1 MKSNLRPAMR
11 LVQQAMGLLLWLTW
25 AGAVCAGAPEIT
37 WKEQSYNPAPEPE
50 DLVLPM
56 RCGGAMTFRAV
67 LVPAE
72 RLLGDRR
79 VTFGGSDDR
88 FNYSENYRR
97 DYVAGGFS
105 VDGSGSG
112 RRFYI
117 GKYEVTTDQFEAITG
132 HDCVHPTTAG
142 RLPKA
147 SISWSEAVD
156 SSFRYTEWLYA
167 NAADYLPRED
177 GVRGFLRLP
186 TEAEWEYAARGGAAV
201 SESEFLK
208 PLFPMQDDLKA
219 YAWYGSPDSSSFKL
233 QLIGLLKPNPLGLH
247 DVLGNVGEMVLEPY
261 RLNKISR
268 LHGQAGGV
276 IVKGGDFLT
285 PVDAIR
291 TAQREEMNP
300 FDDNGVRRLET
311 VGFRLLIGVPVL
323 TSPGRLDAIKDQWR
337 ELPRSESALAE
348 TQRLEDPVDE
358 INLLIRT
365 TEDKLLRERLAGLRS
380 VIQTNIAARNE
391 QRDRAARSLVRIGVL
406 LGVRVTDLQRILQAR
421 QTALKALGNQL
432 DFRLSRSNLGE
443 TLKTS
448 VGEANDKLEFDLGY
462 YRDTVA
468 DVAQNYPLRVL
479 ELQMEVLRHELT
491 EQGRLNLVNYVEK
504 FHRHLVE
511 FMKTGELTSQE
522 LLDDLR

>member
-1 MKSNLRPAMR
+1 MR
-11 LVQQAMGLLLWLTW
+11 LLQRAVGLLPLLAW
-25 AGAVCAGAPEIT
+25 AGAACAGAPGIT
-37 WKEQSYNPAPEPE
+37 WKEQYYNPAPAAD
-50 DLVLPM
+50 DLVLPL

-79 VTFGGSDDR
+79 VTLGGSDGR
-88 FNYSENYRR
+88 FNFSENYRR

-105 VDGSGSG
+105 IDGGSGG
-112 RRFYI
+112 REFYI
-117 GKYEVTTDQFEAITG
+117 GKYEVTADQFEAITER
-132 HDCVHPTTAG
+132 DCVHPTNAG
-142 RLPKA
+142 RLPKT
-147 SISWSEAVD
+147 SVSWSEAVVF
-156 SSFRYTEWLYA
+156 SVRYTEWLYA
-167 NAADYLPRED
+167 NAAGALPRED

-208 PLFPMQDDLKA
+208 PLFPMQGDLKA
-219 YAWYGSPDSSSFKL
+219 YAWYGSPDSSSFKP

-247 DVLGNVGEMVLEPY
+247 DMLGNAGEIVLDPY

-268 LHGQAGGV
+268 LHGQVGGV

-285 PVDAIR
+285 PADALR

-300 FDDNGVRRLET
+300 FDETGVRRIET
-311 VGFRLLIGVPVL
+311 VGFRLVIGVPVL
-323 TSPGRLDAIKDQWR
+323 TSPGRLDAIKQQWR
-337 ELPRSESALAE
+337 DLPRSESALAD
-348 TQRLEDPVDE
+348 TQRLEDPIDE

-380 VIQTNIAARNE
+380 VIQANIAARNE

-406 LGVRVTDLQRILQAR
+406 LAVRVTDLQRILEAR

-432 DFRLSRSNLGE
+432 DFRLSNSDLAA

-448 VGEANDKLEFDLGY
+448 VDEANDKLKFDLGY

-479 ELQMEVLRHELT
+479 ELQIEVLKRELT
-491 EQGRLNLVNYVEK
+491 EQGRLPLVDYVEK

-511 FMKTGELTSQE
+511 FLETGELTSQE
-522 LLDDLR
+522 LLRDLN